1 MLALL
6 LAGLLLQGRRLGPWE
21 RGELG
26 EEGDSG
32 SDNWSG
38 KAGGSPAG

>member
-21 RGELG
+21 WGEWG

-32 SDNWSG
+32 TQTTG
-38 KAGGSPAG
+38 QGRLEG